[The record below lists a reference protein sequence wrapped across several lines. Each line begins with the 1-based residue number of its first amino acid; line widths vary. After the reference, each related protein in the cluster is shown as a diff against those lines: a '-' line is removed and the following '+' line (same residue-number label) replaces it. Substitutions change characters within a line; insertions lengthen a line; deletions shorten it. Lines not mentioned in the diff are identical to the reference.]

1 MNQRKWNSSLSTV
14 QLTVS
19 HAWEVAWYSAM
30 KRCINAY
37 IYTIMIIMIII
48 IIITSSSSI
57 SKSKS
62 NYLRIK
68 TRQNMVDL
76 ARLRQKGKMCIDYL
90 KLPTKLKLEW
100 VCWVYLLVCK
110 CREAA
115 KSVFRKKIHQMVL
128 KIQAQIC
135 WYPKQLTLCFFLI
148 WFLIWFL
155 VLSCIFELQLVYRK
169 AMMQSF
175 TLTYYSGVICLF
187 VCLNRVCMFSLCLC
201 GFPAGKTPEMVFCSI
216 KWSLANIWRSV
227 LQLFFSE
234 WGCHAAAE
242 LYAKLLCW
250 MQSNVRYCT
259 VSPFH
264 YFQMQ

>member
-37 IYTIMIIMIII
+37 IYIYTIMIIMIII
-48 IIITSSSSI
+48 IIISSSSI
-57 SKSKS
+57 SKS

-128 KIQAQIC
+128 KVQAQIC
-135 WYPKQLTLCFFLI
+135 WYLKQLTLWGFFNMILNMIFSLI
-148 WFLIWFL
+148 LYFWIAASLPQSHDAIFYFN
-155 VLSCIFELQLVYRK
+155 VLQWSYLF
-169 AMMQSF
+169 
-175 TLTYYSGVICLF
+175 ICL
-187 VCLNRVCMFSLCLC
+187 
-201 GFPAGKTPEMVFCSI
+201 P
-216 KWSLANIWRSV
+216 
-227 LQLFFSE
+227 
-234 WGCHAAAE
+234 
-242 LYAKLLCW
+242 
-250 MQSNVRYCT
+250 
-259 VSPFH
+259 
-264 YFQMQ
+264 